1 MPRKPKLKHLM
12 AALMLSAS
20 AGTMVAATPALAQQI
35 SETDRFSLYAQSN
48 YNYCDAKLV
57 GKYFNTDPY
66 EGKLLIGVKIHNGIG
81 NNIPWILNESR
92 MAGNTCRWQDVPHSY
107 DDAVTLGNYW
117 GVEPHQ
123 AKTKAAGFYT
133 SGQSGVVT
141 GALANANSV
150 AVRERGAL
158 AAYSRAGFTYCDAK
172 LIGANFGETPYE
184 GKVFIGNKIENGLI
198 ETVTDYLEQ
207 SRDRGNKC
215 RWGEVPYD
223 YDDAEA
229 LAGAWNMSIPTAKT
243 AIARFVTQ
251 GRGDIVDASLGR

>member
-1 MPRKPKLKHLM
+1 MQKKQTFKYVM

-20 AGTMVAATPALAQQI
+20 AGSMVAATPALAQEI
-35 SETDRFSLYAQSN
+35 SETDRFNLYAESS
-48 YNYCDAKLV
+48 YNYCDATMV

-81 NNIPWILNESR
+81 TNIPWILNESR
-92 MAGNTCRWQDVPHSY
+92 TAGNTCGWQDLPHSY
-107 DDAVTLGNYW
+107 DDAVTLGTYW
-117 GVEPHQ
+117 GVEPYQ
-123 AKTKAAGFYT
+123 AKAKAASFYT

-141 GALANANSV
+141 GALANAQSV
-150 AVRERGAL
+150 MVRERGAL
-158 AAYSRAGFTYCDAK
+158 AAYGRAGFTYCDAK
-172 LIGANFGETPYE
+172 LIGENFGETPYQ
-184 GKVFIGNKIENGLI
+184 GKIFIGNKIEFGLI
-198 ETVTDYLEQ
+198 ETITDYLDQ
-207 SRDRGNKC
+207 SRAAGNKC

-229 LAGAWNMSIPTAKT
+229 LAGAWNMAIPSAKT

>member
-1 MPRKPKLKHLM
+1 MPRKPHFKHVM

-20 AGTMVAATPALAQQI
+20 AGSMVAATPALAQI
-35 SETDRFSLYAQSN
+35 SEDQKFQLFANSD
-48 YNYCDAKLV
+48 YNYCDARLV
-57 GKYFNTDPY
+57 GKYFNRDTY

-81 NNIPWILNESR
+81 NNIPLILNESR

-107 DDAVTLGNYW
+107 DDAVALGNYW

-123 AKTKAAGFYT
+123 AKAKAAGFYT

-150 AVRERGAL
+150 LVRERGAL
-158 AAYSRAGFTYCDAK
+158 AAYGRSGFSYCDAK
-172 LIGANFGETPYE
+172 LVGANFGETPYE
-184 GKVFIGNKIENGLI
+184 GKVFIGNKVENGLI

-223 YDDAEA
+223 YDDAET
-229 LAGAWNMSIPTAKT
+229 LAGAWNMSIPNAKT
-243 AIARFVTQ
+243 TIARFVTL
-251 GRGDIVDASLGR
+251 GRGDIVDTSLGR